1 MKLYYHF
8 VTVINLNHY
17 LLSEFSQIAQQARRA
32 QRILRDM
39 QEQDRQNT
47 ANRAVVIRAAAN
59 REDGEQGEEDQA
71 ATGENP
77 REQGDNPFEESE
89 EEEEDQEEGED
100 QFSAED
106 RNWYANYIAAA
117 AAVHPPPGFF
127 GLDPR
132 PLSPLRFT
140 SGMMILKLSCF

>member
-1 MKLYYHF
+1 
-8 VTVINLNHY
+8 
-17 LLSEFSQIAQQARRA
+17 
-32 QRILRDM
+32 M

-47 ANRAVVIRAAAN
+47 ANRAVVIR
-59 REDGEQGEEDQA
+59 EDGEQGDNPGEEDQA
-71 ATGENP
+71 ATGDNPREQGDNPGEEDQAATGDNP
-77 REQGDNPFEESE
+77 REQGDNPFEES

-117 AAVHPPPGFF
+117 AAVRPPPGFF

-140 SGMMILKLSCF
+140 SGMMI